1 MTMNSKLKSTIIDAI
16 KYANTYAEAATG
28 FEKEAFQV
36 ALQHY
41 LRMEHD
47 RNMEAPPA
55 SSKKLTEQDKNDEKN
70 LEMIL
75 HSYEWS
81 STKIP
86 KLQSIDQYLH
96 LLQIAK
102 NELQIDKLS
111 ANEIKIILHEKFR
124 INKTANNISMALMIK
139 VGNYVDRV
147 KTGSAYKYKITING
161 EKYLNE
167 IMSGD

>member
-1 MTMNSKLKSTIIDAI
+1 MKRSIIDAI

-41 LRMEHD
+41 LKMECH
-47 RNMEAPPA
+47 RNIKTKIVPSETF
-55 SSKKLTEQDKNDEKN
+55 TEQDRNDENN
-70 LEMIL
+70 LEMIM
-75 HSYEWS
+75 HSNYEWS
-81 STKIP
+81 STNIP
-86 KLQSIDQYLH
+86 KLQPIDQYLY
-96 LLQIAK
+96 LLQIVK

-111 ANEIKIILHEKFR
+111 ADEIKTILHEKFR
-124 INKTANNISMALMIK
+124 VNKTVNNIGMALMK
-139 VGNYVDRV
+139 RVGNYVDRV

-167 IMSGD
+167 VMSGD